1 MKTAKAFKILVFIVL
16 ATTMLSCKQASTY
29 GTEIDSTTTTTTN
42 DSMTEVMP
50 DTISTPDNET
60 IIDTIQDDNG
70 ILN

>member
-1 MKTAKAFKILVFIVL
+1 MKTAKTFKILVFIVV
-16 ATTMLSCKQASTY
+16 AITILSCKQASTDR
-29 GTEIDSTTTTTTN
+29 TEIDSTTTSTN

-60 IIDTIQDDNG
+60 ITDTIQDDSG